1 MSVEEK
7 DLETHVA
14 LCELRYQALGAR
26 LDGLENRLVK
36 MEADV
41 SSLKAQM
48 QSGFTEIK
56 LLLEQRN
63 THKTTQIVTAAA
75 TIITALI
82 GLIGYI
88 ITRS

>member
-1 MSVEEK
+1 
-7 DLETHVA
+7 
-14 LCELRYQALGAR
+14 
-26 LDGLENRLVK
+26 

-88 ITRS
+88 IVKT

>member
-1 MSVEEK
+1 MSAEEK
-7 DLETHVA
+7 DLETHVM
-14 LCELRYQALGAR
+14 LCELRYQALGVR

-36 MEADV
+36 LEADV

>member
-1 MSVEEK
+1 
-7 DLETHVA
+7 
-14 LCELRYQALGAR
+14 
-26 LDGLENRLVK
+26 

-41 SSLKAQM
+41 SSLQAQM

-88 ITRS
+88 IVKT